1 MNSTKGSTPQ
11 QKQLAPVPDHWDA
24 WDGTPLPP
32 SACLRW
38 GYSTGACLCAVLTAS
53 YRRMTLNTEKNTG
66 DNTVRLVFGDGKE
79 RTLPLEKEL
88 PDYPGFAVIRKN
100 GGDDPDCTHGILLA
114 GRMLKLKDMSV
125 AARDDRD
132 LELEIGRAGV
142 RIHAILGI
150 GTATRSG
157 LDCEQGHWA
166 INKGVLA
173 MLKANLEKQGM
184 ESGCWLAEVVIP
196 DGEKTARKTL
206 NHTLGVEG
214 GLSILGTT
222 GLVRPFSNEAYLAT
236 IRVCLKSASKAGKT
250 AVLCTGHRTLCS
262 AKEWAQTAFCQDRF
276 GRLAEACF
284 VTIADFLGE
293 TLRYAQ
299 SLGLSSLVIACMPG
313 KLLKYAAGYANTH
326 AAQSSQDM
334 ALLAKTVMEVLPGKE
349 EILPQISACTS
360 MRQACDLLSKDELD
374 AVLRALAQKA
384 LAQFEQHCMQAAEQ
398 MSGKLFSGEQASD
411 DAMPQ
416 AAVPVHFALLVT
428 DFSGNILLFAQ
439 KNG

>member
-1 MNSTKGSTPQ
+1 MHSNNGTTSQ
-11 QKQLAPVPDHWDA
+11 QKHLAPVPDHWEP

-32 SACLRW
+32 SSSLRW

-53 YRRMTLNTEKNTG
+53 YRRLALNTEENA
-66 DNTVRLVFGDGKE
+66 VRLVFGDGKI

-114 GRMLKLKDMSV
+114 GRIQKIASLSY
-125 AARDDRD
+125 AHQDDRD
-132 LELEIGRAGV
+132 LEIAAGRARI
-142 RIHAILGI
+142 RIHAISGI

-157 LDCEQGHWA
+157 LDCEKGHWA
-166 INKGVLA
+166 VNKGVLA
-173 MLKANLEKQGM
+173 MLKANLEKEGLT
-184 ESGCWLAEVVIP
+184 SGCWLAEVVIP
-196 DGEKTARKTL
+196 DGEKTAKKTL

-236 IRVCLKSASKAGKT
+236 IRVCLKSASMAGKT

-262 AKEWAQTAFCQDRF
+262 AREWAGTAFCHSKF
-276 GRLAEACF
+276 GLIADACF

-293 TLRYAQ
+293 SLRCAQTLGFA
-299 SLGLSSLVIACMPG
+299 SLIIACMPG
-313 KLLKYAAGYANTH
+313 KLLKYAAGFSNTH

-334 ALLAKTVMEVLPGKE
+334 ALLARTIEAVLPEKAE
-349 EILPQISACTS
+349 LLPQIQKCTS
-360 MRQACDLLSKDELD
+360 MRQACDLLSGDELD
-374 AVLRALAQKA
+374 AVLHSLAQKA
-384 LAQFEQHCMQAAEQ
+384 LAHFEQHCIQGPGGQ
-398 MSGKLFSGEQASD
+398 VPD
-411 DAMPQ
+411 DDREHT
-416 AAVPVHFALLVT
+416 AVPVQFALLVT
-428 DFSGNILLFAQ
+428 DFAGRILLFAQ

>member
-1 MNSTKGSTPQ
+1 MNSTNSSKSQ
-11 QKQLAPVPDHWDA
+11 QRELAPVPDQWPA
-24 WDGTPLPP
+24 WDGSPLPP
-32 SACLRW
+32 SSLLRW

-53 YRRMTLNTEKNTG
+53 YRRLALNTKETS
-66 DNTVRLVFGDGKE
+66 VRLVFGDGKT

-88 PDYPGFAVIRKN
+88 PEYPGFAVIRKN

-114 GRMLKLKDMSV
+114 GRMRQLQNMS
-125 AARDDRD
+125 ADLQDERD
-132 LELEIGRAGV
+132 LEVQAGSARI
-142 RIHAILGI
+142 RIHAIIGI

-173 MLKANLEKQGM
+173 MLKANLEKEGLT
-184 ESGCWLAEVVIP
+184 SGYWLAEVVIP
-196 DGEKTARKTL
+196 DGEKTAKKTL

-236 IRVCLKSASKAGKT
+236 IRVCLRAASKAGKT

-262 AKEWAQTAFCQDRF
+262 AQKWAETAVCRNNF
-276 GRLAEACF
+276 GIIPEGSF

-293 TLRYAQ
+293 SLRCAQ
-299 SLGLSSLVIACMPG
+299 SLNLTSLVIACMPG
-313 KLLKYAAGYANTH
+313 KLLKYAAGFANTH

-334 ALLAKTVMEVLPGKE
+334 SLLARTITKVLPYKAE
-349 EILPQISACTS
+349 LLPHIYACTS
-360 MRQACDLLSKDELD
+360 MRQACDLLSGEELD
-374 AVLRALAQKA
+374 AVLHSLAQKA
-384 LAQFEQHCMQAAEQ
+384 LAHFEQHCMKDPGGHMAAGDIQ
-398 MSGKLFSGEQASD
+398 T
-411 DAMPQ
+411 
-416 AAVPVHFALLVT
+416 AAVAVHFALLVT